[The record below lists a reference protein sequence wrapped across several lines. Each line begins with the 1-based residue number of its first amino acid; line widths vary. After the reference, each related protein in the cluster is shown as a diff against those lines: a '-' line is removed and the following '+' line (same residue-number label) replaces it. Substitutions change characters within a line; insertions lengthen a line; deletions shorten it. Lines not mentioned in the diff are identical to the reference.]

1 MFFSHRNSQI
11 VSQFRMQILR
21 LCKSK
26 SSTYV
31 RWDPPN
37 SKFGSL
43 KGDNFDR
50 FVSYALCVYIYTER
64 ERLHFSYYTRVCVCL
79 ILLQFGSS
87 DPNLI
92 IERCSPEVWS
102 GSTPHTILL
111 PKDMVDGSRGFRPK
125 QTCHTLE
132 SKRSEEDKQLIDMSS
147 CARQTRKIWGS
158 GVPRSMWKRWSI
170 GPSFPSNLQLGDS
183 VILIF
188 ISTKSSKLYTALYIY
203 IYLFIYFWF
212 SNILQY
218 FITLH
223 LSSSFIFIPTR
234 L

>member
-1 MFFSHRNSQI
+1 MH
-11 VSQFRMQILR
+11 
-21 LCKSK
+21 
-26 SSTYV
+26 Y
-31 RWDPPN
+31 
-37 SKFGSL
+37 
-43 KGDNFDR
+43 
-50 FVSYALCVYIYTER
+50 VYIYIQR
-64 ERLHFSYYTRVCVCL
+64 ERDYIFLIIHVCVCVCL

-183 VILIF
+183 VIMIF

-203 IYLFIYFWF
+203 IYIFYLFIFDFRIYFSTSSLFIYLHPSSSSQPGYNADFCFAF
-212 SNILQY
+212 SVVS
-218 FITLH
+218 FASRSTSTVCSVCSM
-223 LSSSFIFIPTR
+223 LSSS
-234 L
+234 